1 MQAVSELHL
10 VFVFTT
16 SRSDMIL
23 CIVVR
28 LYISFYN
35 RGVQEQYDS

>member
-1 MQAVSELHL
+1 MQAASELHL

-16 SRSDMIL
+16 SRWDMIL

-28 LYISFYN
+28 LYASFYN
-35 RGVQEQYDS
+35 RGVQEPHDS